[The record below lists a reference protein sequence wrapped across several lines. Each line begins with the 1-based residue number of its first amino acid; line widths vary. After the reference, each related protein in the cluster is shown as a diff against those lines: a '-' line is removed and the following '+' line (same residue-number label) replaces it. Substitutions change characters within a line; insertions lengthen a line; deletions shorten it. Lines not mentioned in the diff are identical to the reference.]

1 MTPRFAIATPS
12 YGADLERCKLL
23 CASVDRFVTSLS
35 THYLLVE
42 DRDVASFAPLS
53 GPKRRIIAESEIFPA
68 WLRARSDPFSLG
80 KRRVWT
86 GIGALARRVPP
97 LRGWHTQQLRKLAL
111 PLAAP
116 EDVILHADSDALF
129 LKDFDL
135 SRQMIDGLA
144 RLYVKPD
151 AITADMR
158 EHAAWTRHA
167 AGMLGLVEPSFPAP
181 DYINNLPTW
190 TRSNA
195 LKLLDHVEA
204 RAGRHWIAAVAAS
217 GSFSEMTI
225 YGMFVEGV
233 LGEAG
238 GHRATPDALARTYW
252 TERDV
257 APGSFRDPDALLGP
271 GHVSIGVQSFIGVPV
286 EDLWAVFR
294 RAAVRR

>member
-1 MTPRFAIATPS
+1 VTPRFAIATPS
-12 YGADLERCKLL
+12 YGGDLERCKLL
-23 CASVDRFVTSLS
+23 CASVDRFVANLS

-42 DRDVASFAPLS
+42 DRDVALFASLA
-53 GPKRRIIAESEIFPA
+53 GPKRRIVAESEIFPA

-86 GIGALARRVPP
+86 GIGALAQGVPP

-116 EDVILHADSDALF
+116 EDVILHADSDAVF

-135 SRQMIDGLA
+135 SGQVVDGLS
-144 RLYVKPD
+144 RLYVKPA

-158 EHAAWTRHA
+158 EHVGWARHA
-167 AGMLGLVEPSFPAP
+167 ARILGLGEPALPAP
-181 DYINNLPTW
+181 DYVNNLPTW

-195 LKLLDHVEA
+195 LKLMAHLEA
-204 RAGRHWIAAVAAS
+204 RTGRHWIAAVAGG

-233 LGEAG
+233 LGEAA

-257 APGSFRDPDALLGP
+257 APGSFRDAETLLGP

-286 EDLWAVFR
+286 EDLWDVFR